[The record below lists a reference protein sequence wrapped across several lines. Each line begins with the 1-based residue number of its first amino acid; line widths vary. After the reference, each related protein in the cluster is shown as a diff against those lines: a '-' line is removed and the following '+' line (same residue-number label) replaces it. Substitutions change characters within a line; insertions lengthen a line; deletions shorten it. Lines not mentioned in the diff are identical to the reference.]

1 MRTFVIGDIQGCY
14 SALRR
19 LLDHVNFEPDTDKIW
34 GAGDLIGRGP
44 ESLQTLRFFT
54 SLGDNANSVL
64 GNHDLHFLAIHS
76 GIKSPKTQDKF
87 APILNATDRDA
98 LVDWLRR
105 RPMTWMPDA
114 DTLLSH
120 AGLYPDWTI
129 KQASELGS
137 EVEEVLRSADWQE
150 LLTNMYTNNAQ
161 AWGDDL
167 PGLQRQVFII
177 NALTRMRW
185 VNSDLKLD
193 LQSKSGLN
201 DVPEGLYPWFS
212 HPRRKL
218 SSGQRVLFGHW
229 AALAGTT
236 GQPNCIALDT
246 GYIWGGKL
254 TTLELENGR
263 VYQI

>member
-1 MRTFVIGDIQGCY
+1 MRTFIIGDIQGCY

-19 LLDHVNFEPDTDKIW
+19 LLDHVGFEPDTDKIW

-44 ESLQTLRFFT
+44 ESLQTLRFFS
-54 SLGDNANSVL
+54 SLGDHANSVL
-64 GNHDLHFLAIHS
+64 GNHDLHFLAIHL

-87 APILNATDRDA
+87 DPILKANDRDA
-98 LVDWLRR
+98 LVDWLRQ

-120 AGLYPDWTI
+120 AGLYPGWTI
-129 KQASELGS
+129 NQAAALGS
-137 EVEEVLRSADWQE
+137 EVEQALRSPDWQE
-150 LLTNMYTNNAQ
+150 LLANMYTSDAQ
-161 AWGDDL
+161 AWSEDL
-167 PGLQRQVFII
+167 SALERRVFIV

-185 VNSDLKLD
+185 VNSNLELD

-218 SSGQRVLFGHW
+218 LPDQRVLFGHW
-229 AALAGTT
+229 AALEGVT
-236 GQPNCIALDT
+236 GQANCVALDT

-254 TTLELENGR
+254 TSLELSSDR